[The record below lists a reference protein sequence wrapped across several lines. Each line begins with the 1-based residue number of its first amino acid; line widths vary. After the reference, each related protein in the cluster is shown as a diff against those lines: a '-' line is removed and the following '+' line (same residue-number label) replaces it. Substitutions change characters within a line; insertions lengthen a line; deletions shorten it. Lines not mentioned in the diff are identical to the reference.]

1 MSKPIK
7 LENLSLSFPHKIC
20 FENFSTLIHSGSK
33 IAVIGNN
40 GSGKT
45 TLLKAIAGYETPLFG
60 NIYIPPEIKVSYV
73 PQTIT
78 EHSNLSGGQRFNK
91 ELSRALSENPDLLLL
106 DEPTNHLDIYNRKS
120 LMGMLTRFN
129 GTLIVVSHDEEL
141 LNKNAGI
148 LWHIDGGKIKIFNGK
163 YCDYKTNAVLT
174 KNSLEEEKRILEREK
189 NSAHKKL
196 MKQQERASK
205 SRKGG
210 EKKREEAKWAPVAA
224 GIKKSGAEVSAGKQ
238 KSEISQRRN
247 DINERLKSLKISE
260 EITPSFYLNSASVSF
275 NLSVSGGSAG
285 YENNEV
291 LTDINIA
298 ISAGQKTALIGRNAS
313 GKTTLLR
320 ALSGDQNVL
329 KNGVWIVPKKENIGY
344 LDQHYSNLDYNT
356 TIIDFISA
364 IVPKWTHA
372 EIRKHLNDFL
382 FRKNEEV
389 NEKISLLSGGEKA
402 RLSLA
407 AISCRVPQLLIL
419 DEITNNID
427 LITKEHIA
435 KILSLYPGSLLLV
448 SHEPEF
454 IKKIG
459 INDIYVAENNQIKLD
474 SLCKFTD

>member
-7 LENLSLSFPHKIC
+7 LENLSLTFNHKIC
-20 FENFSTLIHSGSK
+20 FQNFSAVISYGDR

-45 TLLKAIAGYETPLFG
+45 ALVKAIAGCENILEG
-60 NIYIPPEIKVSYV
+60 EIYIPDGIITGYV
-73 PQTIT
+73 PQTV
-78 EHSNLSGGQRFNK
+78 ESYPQLSGGQRFNK
-91 ELSRALSENPDLLLL
+91 ELSLALSKNPDLLIL

-120 LMGMLTRFN
+120 LMGMLERFK
-129 GTLIVVSHDEEL
+129 GALLIVSHDEEL
-141 LNKNAGI
+141 LNKNADI
-148 LWHIDGGKIKIFNGK
+148 LWHIEGGKIKIFNGK
-163 YCDYKTNAVLT
+163 YRDYKTNAALT
-174 KNSLEEEKRILEREK
+174 KNSLEEEKRMLEREK
-189 NSAHKKL
+189 KSAHKKL

-224 GIKKSGAEVSAGKQ
+224 GIKKSGAEISAGKQ
-238 KSEISQRRN
+238 KSEISQRKY
-247 DINERLKSLKISE
+247 DINERLKSLQISE
-260 EITPSFYLNSASVSF
+260 EITPSFYLNSSSVSF
-275 NLSVSGGSAG
+275 NLSVSAGSAG

-291 LTDINIA
+291 LSDINIA
-298 ISAGQKTALIGRNAS
+298 IAAGQKAALIGRNAS

-320 ALSGDQNVL
+320 ALTDDRNVL

-344 LDQHYSNLDYNT
+344 LDQHYSNLDFNKT
-356 TIIDFISA
+356 VIEFISYIA
-364 IVPKWTHA
+364 PQWTNA
-372 EIRKHLNDFL
+372 QIRKHLNDFL

-389 NEKISLLSGGEKA
+389 NEKIQLLSGGEKA

-407 AISCRVPQLLIL
+407 AIACRVPQLLIL

-427 LITKEHIA
+427 LLTKEHIEM
-435 KILSLYPGSLLLV
+435 ILSLYPGSLLIV

-459 INDIYVAENNQIKLD
+459 INDIYMAENKKIKICRLD
-474 SLCKFTD
+474 TV

>member
-1 MSKPIK
+1 MPKPIK
-7 LENLSLSFPHKIC
+7 LENLSLTFNHKIC
-20 FENFSTLIHSGSK
+20 FQNFSAVISYGDR

-45 TLLKAIAGYETPLFG
+45 ALVKAIAGCENILEG
-60 NIYIPPEIKVSYV
+60 EIYIPDGIITGYV
-73 PQTIT
+73 PQTV
-78 EHSNLSGGQRFNK
+78 ESYPQLSGGQRFNK
-91 ELSRALSENPDLLLL
+91 ELSLALSKNPDLLIL

-120 LMGMLTRFN
+120 LMGMLERFK
-129 GTLIVVSHDEEL
+129 GALLIVSHDEEL
-141 LNKNAGI
+141 LNKNADI

-163 YCDYKTNAVLT
+163 YRNYKTNAALT
-174 KNSLEEEKRILEREK
+174 KNSLEEDKRMLEREK
-189 NSAHKKL
+189 KSAHKKL

-224 GIKKSGAEVSAGKQ
+224 GIKKSGAELAAGKQ
-238 KSEISQRRN
+238 KSEISQRRY
-247 DINERLKSLKISE
+247 DINERLKSLQISE
-260 EITPSFYLNSASVSF
+260 EINPSFYLNSSSVSF
-275 NLSVSGGSAG
+275 NLSVSQGSAG

-291 LTDINIA
+291 LADINIA
-298 ISAGQKTALIGRNAS
+298 IAAGQKAALIGRNAS

-320 ALSGDQNVL
+320 ALTDDRNVL

-344 LDQHYSNLDYNT
+344 LDQHYSNLDLEKTVLEY
-356 TIIDFISA
+356 IELF
-364 IVPKWTHA
+364 VPSWTHA
-372 EIRKHLNDFL
+372 QIRKHLNDFL

-389 NEKISLLSGGEKA
+389 NEKILLLSGGEKA

-419 DEITNNID
+419 DEITNNLD

-435 KILSLYPGSLLLV
+435 RILSVYPGSLLIV
-448 SHEPEF
+448 SHELEF

-459 INDIYVAENNQIKLD
+459 INDIYTAEDKRIKLD
-474 SLCKFTD
+474 SSFIKF

>member
-1 MSKPIK
+1 MPKPIK
-7 LENLSLSFPHKIC
+7 LENISLTFNHKIC
-20 FENFSTLIHSGSK
+20 FQNFSAVISYGDR

-45 TLLKAIAGYETPLFG
+45 ALVKAIAGCENILEG
-60 NIYIPPEIKVSYV
+60 EIYIPDGIITGYV
-73 PQTIT
+73 PQTV
-78 EHSNLSGGQRFNK
+78 ESYPQLSGGQRFNK
-91 ELSRALSENPDLLLL
+91 ELSLALSKNPDLLIL

-120 LMGMLTRFN
+120 LMGMLERFK
-129 GTLIVVSHDEEL
+129 GALLIVSHDEEL
-141 LNKNAGI
+141 LNRNSDI

-163 YCDYKTNAVLT
+163 YRDYKINAALT
-174 KNSLEEEKRILEREK
+174 KNSLEEEKKMLEREK
-189 NSAHKKL
+189 KSAHKKL

-210 EKKREEAKWAPVAA
+210 EKKREEAKWAPIAA

-238 KSEISQRRN
+238 KSEISQRRY
-247 DINERLKSLKISE
+247 DINERLKSLEISE
-260 EITPSFYLNSASVSF
+260 EITPSFYLNSSSVSF
-275 NLSVSGGSAG
+275 NLSVSQGSAG

-291 LTDINIA
+291 LSDINIA
-298 ISAGQKTALIGRNAS
+298 IAAGQKAALIGRNAS

-320 ALSGDQNVL
+320 ALTDDRNVL

-344 LDQHYSNLDYNT
+344 LDQHYSNLDFNKT
-356 TIIDFISA
+356 VIEFISYTA
-364 IVPKWTHA
+364 PQWTNA
-372 EIRKHLNDFL
+372 QIRKHLNDFL

-389 NEKISLLSGGEKA
+389 NEEISLLSGGEKA

-407 AISCRVPQLLIL
+407 AIACRVPQLLIL

-427 LITKEHIA
+427 LLTKEHIA
-435 KILSLYPGSLLLV
+435 MILSLYPGSLLLV

-459 INDIYVAENNQIKLD
+459 IKDIYIAENKKIKICRLD
-474 SLCKFTD
+474 AV

>member
-1 MSKPIK
+1 MPQPIK
-7 LENLSLSFPHKIC
+7 LENLSLTFNHKIC
-20 FENFSTLIHSGSK
+20 FQNFSAIINYGDR

-45 TLLKAIAGYETPLFG
+45 ALVKAIAGCANILEG
-60 NIYIPPEIKVSYV
+60 EIYIPDGITAGYV
-73 PQTIT
+73 PQTI
-78 EHSNLSGGQRFNK
+78 ESYPQLSGGQRFNK
-91 ELSRALSENPDLLLL
+91 ELSVALAKNPDLLIL

-120 LMGMLTRFN
+120 LMGMLERFK
-129 GTLIVVSHDEEL
+129 GSLLIVSHDEEL

-148 LWHIDGGKIKIFNGK
+148 LWHIDSGKIKIFNGK
-163 YCDYKTNAVLT
+163 YRDYKTNAVLT

-189 NSAHKKL
+189 KSAHKKL

-238 KSEISQRRN
+238 KSEISQRRY
-247 DINERLKSLKISE
+247 DINERLKSLEIGE
-260 EITPSFYLNSASVSF
+260 EITPSFHLNSSSASF
-275 NLSVSGGSAG
+275 NLSVSQGSAG
-285 YENNEV
+285 YGNNKV

-298 ISAGQKTALIGRNAS
+298 IAAGQKTALIGRNAS
-313 GKTTLLR
+313 GKTTFLR
-320 ALSGDQNVL
+320 ALTGEQNVL

-344 LDQHYSNLDYNT
+344 LDQHYSNLDYNAT
-356 TIIDFISA
+356 VIDFISA
-364 IVPKWTHA
+364 IVPKWTHG

-389 NEKISLLSGGEKA
+389 NEKIQLLSGGEKA

-407 AISCRVPQLLIL
+407 AIACRVPQLLIL
-419 DEITNNID
+419 DEITNNVD

-435 KILSLYPGSLLLV
+435 RILTLYPGSILLV

-459 INDIYVAENNQIKLD
+459 IKDIYLAENAKINVSVI
-474 SLCKFTD
+474 